1 MAAARMNARPRAS
14 ELVSLAERMG
24 SLAALRVGFVVVALT
39 FGLLSDDT
47 LGVSPAELTLG
58 SAAYLLL
65 LLTPWIV
72 KRQRRNRAQWIIGAS
87 LLVDGVYLAWVTF
100 VTGGTLSPLRF
111 LLLVHVV
118 AVTLLAS
125 YRTGLKI
132 AAWDSLL
139 YLVVLYAQA
148 AGILPVGE
156 AFGSASLAGGV
167 DLKTAVLELS
177 PLWAAALATAT
188 CAAASDRELRA
199 QKVDLE
205 ELSAMVRD
213 LDGRRSAAEIPEI
226 LLDAFCRVFGFS
238 RGVVLASLEGDL
250 SLMAFRGPGVPPDL
264 PPAHDE
270 LTERAWIERRT
281 QLASKLDPEANPRL
295 AALLPEARNVLIV
308 PLLVDQGFRLG
319 VVAVEYP
326 SRRGHIKRWMVML
339 VEQFASQAALTLHNA
354 WLLDQLE
361 GKLEENRALQHQLLS
376 QNLDLEVQVAERTKE
391 LTESLRKIQIV
402 DEQRRRLLISL
413 VHAEEDERKRIA
425 GDIHDDPMQKI
436 VATNMRLQLLRRQLS
451 DPAHLEVL
459 DKLLS
464 TVRGSIT
471 SLRHLIFELRPHVL
485 DQDGLAP
492 ALREYLESLDAD
504 FEFSLEQQLQEEP
517 DAELRVLLYRVAQ
530 EALTNIRKHAHARR
544 VNVLLAEKDG
554 GFLIRI
560 TDDGVGFTAPGT
572 LQSERGHLG
581 LSTMRER
588 AEMAGGWC
596 HLISLPGAGTTV
608 EIWVPGSA
616 PPPPRHLEGSEGDIS
631 AERETAALELAAAD
645 DR

>member
-1 MAAARMNARPRAS
+1 
-14 ELVSLAERMG
+14 MG
-24 SLAALRVGFVVVALT
+24 SLGALRFGFVVVALV
-39 FGLLSDDT
+39 FGLLSDET
-47 LGVSPAELTLG
+47 LGISPAELTLG

-72 KRQRRNRAQWIIGAS
+72 RHQPRNRAQWIIGAS
-87 LLVDGVYLAWVTF
+87 LLIDGVYLAWVTYA
-100 VTGGTLSPLRF
+100 TGGTLSPLRF

-139 YLVVLYAQA
+139 YLMVLYAQA
-148 AGILPVGE
+148 AGTLPVRE
-156 AFGSASLAGGV
+156 AIASASLASGV
-167 DLKTAVLELS
+167 DLKTAVLQLS

-188 CAAASDRELRA
+188 CAAASDRELRG

-205 ELSAMVRD
+205 ELSVMVRD

-226 LLDAFCRVFGFS
+226 LLDALCRVFGFS
-238 RGVVLASLEGDL
+238 RGVVLASSEGDL
-250 SLMAFRGPGVPPDL
+250 SLMAFRGPGEPPDL
-264 PPAHDE
+264 PPVQDE
-270 LTERAWIERRT
+270 VTERAWNERRT
-281 QLASKLDPEANPRL
+281 QLVSKLDPEADPRL
-295 AALLPEARNVLIV
+295 AALLPGARNILIV
-308 PLLVDQGFRLG
+308 PLLVDQGLRLG
-319 VVAVEYP
+319 VVAVEHP

-339 VEQFASQAALTLHNA
+339 VEQFASHAALTLHNA
-354 WLLDQLE
+354 WLLDQLQ
-361 GKLEENRALQHQLLS
+361 GKLDENRALQRQLVS
-376 QNLDLEVQVAERTKE
+376 QNLDLEMKVAERTEE
-391 LTESLRKIQIV
+391 LTESLRKIRIG
-402 DEQRRRLLISL
+402 DEQRRRLLASL

-517 DAELRVLLYRVAQ
+517 DADLRVLLYRVAQ
-530 EALTNIRKHAHARR
+530 EALTNIRKHAHAHR
-544 VNVLLAEKDG
+544 VDVLLAEQDG
-554 GFLIRI
+554 GFLVRI
-560 TDDGVGFTAPGT
+560 ADDGVGFTAPGT
-572 LQSERGHLG
+572 MQSGRGHLG
-581 LSTMRER
+581 LSAMRER

-596 HLISLPGAGTTV
+596 RLLSQPGAGTTV
-608 EIWVPGSA
+608 EIWVPGAA
-616 PPPPRHLEGSEGDIS
+616 PPPPGHLEGNEGDIS

>member
-1 MAAARMNARPRAS
+1 
-14 ELVSLAERMG
+14 MG
-24 SLAALRVGFVVVALT
+24 SLGALRFGFVVVALV
-39 FGLLSDDT
+39 FGLLSDET
-47 LGVSPAELTLG
+47 LGISAAELTLG

-65 LLTPWIV
+65 LLTPGIV
-72 KRQRRNRAQWIIGAS
+72 RHQPRNRAQWIIGAS
-87 LLVDGVYLAWVTF
+87 LLIDGVYLAWVTYA
-100 VTGGTLSPLRF
+100 TGGTLSPLRF

-139 YLVVLYAQA
+139 YLMVLYAQA
-148 AGILPVGE
+148 AGTLPVRE
-156 AFGSASLAGGV
+156 AIASASLASGV
-167 DLKTAVLELS
+167 DLKTAVLQLS

-188 CAAASDRELRA
+188 CSAASDRELRG

-205 ELSAMVRD
+205 GLSVMVRD

-226 LLDAFCRVFGFS
+226 LLDALCRVFGFS
-238 RGVVLASLEGDL
+238 RGVVLASSEGDL
-250 SLMAFRGPGVPPDL
+250 SLMAFRGPGEPPDL
-264 PPAHDE
+264 PPVQDE
-270 LTERAWIERRT
+270 VTERAWNELRT
-281 QLASKLDPEANPRL
+281 QLVSKLDPEADPRL
-295 AALLPEARNVLIV
+295 AALLPGARNILVV
-308 PLLVDQGFRLG
+308 PLLVDQGLRLG
-319 VVAVEYP
+319 VVAVEHP

-339 VEQFASQAALTLHNA
+339 VEQFASHAALTLHNA

-361 GKLEENRALQHQLLS
+361 GKLDENRALQRQLVS
-376 QNLDLEVQVAERTKE
+376 QNLDLEMKVSERTEE
-391 LTESLRKIQIV
+391 LTESLRKIRIG
-402 DEQRRRLLISL
+402 DEQRRRLLASL

-492 ALREYLESLDAD
+492 ALRDYLESLDAD
-504 FEFSLEQQLQEEP
+504 FEFTLEQQLQDEP

-544 VNVLLAEKDG
+544 VNVLLAEQDD
-554 GFLIRI
+554 GFLVRI
-560 TDDGVGFTAPGT
+560 ADDGVGFTPPET
-572 LQSERGHLG
+572 LQSGRGHLG
-581 LSTMRER
+581 LSAMRER

-596 HLISLPGAGTTV
+596 RLLSLPGAGTTV

-616 PPPPRHLEGSEGDIS
+616 PPPPGHLEGNEGDIS
-631 AERETAALELAAAD
+631 AERETAALELAPVD

>member
-1 MAAARMNARPRAS
+1 MATARMNARPRAS

-24 SLAALRVGFVVVALT
+24 SLAALRVGFFVIALT

-47 LGVSPAELTLG
+47 LRVSPAELTLG

-72 KRQRRNRAQWIIGAS
+72 KRQRRNRAQWIIEAS

-148 AGILPVGE
+148 AGILPIGE
-156 AFGSASLAGGV
+156 ASGSASLAGGV

-319 VVAVEYP
+319 IVAVEYP

-544 VNVLLAEKDG
+544 VSVLLVERDG

>member
-1 MAAARMNARPRAS
+1 MRF
-14 ELVSLAERMG
+14 
-24 SLAALRVGFVVVALT
+24 GFVVVALV
-39 FGLLSDDT
+39 FGLLSDET
-47 LGVSPAELTLG
+47 LGISPGELTLG

-72 KRQRRNRAQWIIGAS
+72 RHQPRNRAQWIIGAS
-87 LLVDGVYLAWVTF
+87 LLIDGVYLAWVTYA
-100 VTGGTLSPLRF
+100 TGGTLSPLRF

-139 YLVVLYAQA
+139 YLMVLYAQA
-148 AGILPVGE
+148 AGTLPVRE
-156 AFGSASLAGGV
+156 AIASASLASGV
-167 DLKTAVLELS
+167 DLKTAVLQLS

-188 CAAASDRELRA
+188 CAAASDRELRG

-205 ELSAMVRD
+205 ELSVMVRD

-226 LLDAFCRVFGFS
+226 LLDALCRVFGFS
-238 RGVVLASLEGDL
+238 RGVVLASSEGDL
-250 SLMAFRGPGVPPDL
+250 SLMAFRGPGEPPDL
-264 PPAHDE
+264 PPVQDE
-270 LTERAWIERRT
+270 VTERAWNELRT
-281 QLASKLDPEANPRL
+281 QLVSKLDPEADPRL
-295 AALLPEARNVLIV
+295 AALLPGARNILIV
-308 PLLVDQGFRLG
+308 PLLVDQGLRLG
-319 VVAVEYP
+319 VVAVEHP

-339 VEQFASQAALTLHNA
+339 VEQFASHAALTLHNA
-354 WLLDQLE
+354 WLLDQLK
-361 GKLEENRALQHQLLS
+361 GKLDENRALQRQLVS
-376 QNLDLEVQVAERTKE
+376 QNLDLEIKVAERTEE
-391 LTESLRKIQIV
+391 LTESLRKIRIG
-402 DEQRRRLLISL
+402 DEQRRRLLASL

-485 DQDGLAP
+485 DQEGLAP
-492 ALREYLESLDAD
+492 ALRDYLESLDAD
-504 FEFSLEQQLQEEP
+504 FVFSLEQQLQDEP

-544 VNVLLAEKDG
+544 VNVLLAEQDG
-554 GFLIRI
+554 GFLVRI

-572 LQSERGHLG
+572 LQSARGHLG
-581 LSTMRER
+581 LSAMRER

-596 HLISLPGAGTTV
+596 RLLSQPGAGTTV

-616 PPPPRHLEGSEGDIS
+616 PPPQGHLEGNEGDIS

>member
-1 MAAARMNARPRAS
+1 
-14 ELVSLAERMG
+14 MG
-24 SLAALRVGFVVVALT
+24 SLGALRFGFVVVALV
-39 FGLLSDDT
+39 FGLLSDET
-47 LGVSPAELTLG
+47 LGISPAELTLG

-72 KRQRRNRAQWIIGAS
+72 RHQPRNRAQWIIGAS
-87 LLVDGVYLAWVTF
+87 LLIDGVYLAWVTYA
-100 VTGGTLSPLRF
+100 TGGTLSPLRF

-139 YLVVLYAQA
+139 YLMVLYAQA
-148 AGILPVGE
+148 AGTLPVRE
-156 AFGSASLAGGV
+156 AIASASLAGGV
-167 DLKTAVLELS
+167 DLKTAVLQLS

-188 CAAASDRELRA
+188 CSAASDRELRG

-205 ELSAMVRD
+205 ELSVMVRD

-226 LLDAFCRVFGFS
+226 LLDTLCRVFGFS
-238 RGVVLASLEGDL
+238 RGVVLASSEGDL
-250 SLMAFRGPGVPPDL
+250 SLMAFRGPGEPPDL
-264 PPAHDE
+264 PPVQDE
-270 LTERAWIERRT
+270 VTERAWNELRT
-281 QLASKLDPEANPRL
+281 QLVSKLDPEADPRL
-295 AALLPEARNVLIV
+295 AALLPGARNILIV
-308 PLLVDQGFRLG
+308 PLLVDRRFRVG

-339 VEQFASQAALTLHNA
+339 VEQFASHAALTLHNA
-354 WLLDQLE
+354 WLRDQLE
-361 GKLEENRALQHQLLS
+361 GKLDENRVLQHQLAS
-376 QNLDLEVQVAERTKE
+376 QNLDLEIKVAERTEE
-391 LTESLRKIQIV
+391 LTESLRKIRIG
-402 DEQRRRLLISL
+402 DEQRRRLLASL

-451 DPAHLEVL
+451 DPAHLELL

-464 TVRGSIT
+464 TVRSSIT

-485 DQDGLAP
+485 DQDGLGP
-492 ALREYLESLDAD
+492 ALRDYLESLDAD

-517 DAELRVLLYRVAQ
+517 GSELRVLLYRVAQ

-544 VNVLLAEKDG
+544 VNVLLAEQDG
-554 GFLIRI
+554 GFLVRI
-560 TDDGVGFTAPGT
+560 ADDGVGFRVPGT
-572 LQSERGHLG
+572 LQSVRGHLG
-581 LSTMRER
+581 LSAMRER

-596 HLISLPGAGTTV
+596 RLLSLPGAGTTV
-608 EIWVPGSA
+608 EIWVPGRA
-616 PPPPRHLEGSEGDIS
+616 LPPPGHLEGNEGDIS
-631 AERETAALELAAAD
+631 AERETAALELAPAD

>member
-1 MAAARMNARPRAS
+1 
-14 ELVSLAERMG
+14 MG
-24 SLAALRVGFVVVALT
+24 SLGALRFGFVVVALV
-39 FGLLSDDT
+39 FGLLSDET
-47 LGVSPAELTLG
+47 LGISPAELTLG

-72 KRQRRNRAQWIIGAS
+72 RHQPRNRAQWIIGAS
-87 LLVDGVYLAWVTF
+87 LLIDGVYLAWVTYA
-100 VTGGTLSPLRF
+100 TGGTLSPLRF

-139 YLVVLYAQA
+139 YLMVLYAQA
-148 AGILPVGE
+148 AGTLPVRE
-156 AFGSASLAGGV
+156 AIASASLASGV
-167 DLKTAVLELS
+167 DLKTAVLQLS

-188 CAAASDRELRA
+188 CSAASDRELRG

-205 ELSAMVRD
+205 ELSVMVRD

-226 LLDAFCRVFGFS
+226 LLDALCRVFGFS
-238 RGVVLASLEGDL
+238 RGVVLASSEGDL
-250 SLMAFRGPGVPPDL
+250 SLMAFRGPGEPPDL
-264 PPAHDE
+264 PPVQDE
-270 LTERAWIERRT
+270 VTERAWNELRT
-281 QLASKLDPEANPRL
+281 QLVSKLDPEADPRL
-295 AALLPEARNVLIV
+295 AALLPGARNILIV
-308 PLLVDQGFRLG
+308 PLLVDQGLRLG
-319 VVAVEYP
+319 VVAVEHP

-339 VEQFASQAALTLHNA
+339 VEQFASHAALTLHNA
-354 WLLDQLE
+354 WLLDQLQ
-361 GKLEENRALQHQLLS
+361 GKLDENRALQRQLVS
-376 QNLDLEVQVAERTKE
+376 QNLDLEMKVAERTEE
-391 LTESLRKIQIV
+391 LTESLRKIRIG
-402 DEQRRRLLISL
+402 DEQRRRLLASL

-492 ALREYLESLDAD
+492 ALRDYLESLDAD

-517 DAELRVLLYRVAQ
+517 DADLRVLLYRVAQ

-544 VNVLLAEKDG
+544 VNVLLAEQDG
-554 GFLIRI
+554 GFLVRI
-560 TDDGVGFTAPGT
+560 ADDGVGFTPPET
-572 LQSERGHLG
+572 LQSGRGHLG
-581 LSTMRER
+581 LSAMRER

-596 HLISLPGAGTTV
+596 RLLSLPGAGTTV

-616 PPPPRHLEGSEGDIS
+616 PPPPGHLEGNEGDIS
-631 AERETAALELAAAD
+631 AERETAALELAPAD

>member
-1 MAAARMNARPRAS
+1 
-14 ELVSLAERMG
+14 MG
-24 SLAALRVGFVVVALT
+24 SLGALRFGFVVVALV
-39 FGLLSDDT
+39 FGLLSDET
-47 LGVSPAELTLG
+47 LGISPAELTLG

-72 KRQRRNRAQWIIGAS
+72 KHQPRNRAQWIIGAS
-87 LLVDGVYLAWVTF
+87 LLIDGVYLAWVTYA
-100 VTGGTLSPLRF
+100 TGGTLSPLRF
-111 LLLVHVV
+111 FLLVHVV

-139 YLVVLYAQA
+139 YLMVLYAQA
-148 AGILPVGE
+148 AGTLPVRE
-156 AFGSASLAGGV
+156 AIASASLAGGV
-167 DLKTAVLELS
+167 DLKTAVLQLS

-188 CAAASDRELRA
+188 CAAASDRELRG

-205 ELSAMVRD
+205 ELSVMVRD

-226 LLDAFCRVFGFS
+226 LLDALCRVFGFS
-238 RGVVLASLEGDL
+238 RGVVLASSEGDL
-250 SLMAFRGPGVPPDL
+250 SLMAFRGPGEPPDL
-264 PPAHDE
+264 PPVQDE
-270 LTERAWIERRT
+270 VTERAWNELRT
-281 QLASKLDPEANPRL
+281 QLVSKLDPEADPRL
-295 AALLPEARNVLIV
+295 AALLPGARNILIV
-308 PLLVDQGFRLG
+308 PLLVDQGLRLG
-319 VVAVEYP
+319 VVAVEHP

-339 VEQFASQAALTLHNA
+339 VEQFASHAALTLHNA
-354 WLLDQLE
+354 WLLDQLK
-361 GKLEENRALQHQLLS
+361 GKLDENRALQRQLVS
-376 QNLDLEVQVAERTKE
+376 QNLDLEVKVAERTEE
-391 LTESLRKIQIV
+391 LTESLRKIRIG
-402 DEQRRRLLISL
+402 DEQRRRLLASL

-492 ALREYLESLDAD
+492 ALRDYLESLDAD
-504 FEFSLEQQLQEEP
+504 FEFSMEQQLQEEP
-517 DAELRVLLYRVAQ
+517 DADLRVLLYRVAQ

-544 VNVLLAEKDG
+544 VNVLLAEQDG
-554 GFLIRI
+554 GFLVRI
-560 TDDGVGFTAPGT
+560 TDDGVGFTPPET
-572 LQSERGHLG
+572 LQSARGHLG
-581 LSTMRER
+581 LSAMRER

-596 HLISLPGAGTTV
+596 RLFSLPGAGTTV
-608 EIWVPGSA
+608 EIWVPGRA
-616 PPPPRHLEGSEGDIS
+616 LPPPEHLEGSEGDIS
-631 AERETAALELAAAD
+631 AERETAALELAPAD

>member
-1 MAAARMNARPRAS
+1 
-14 ELVSLAERMG
+14 MG
-24 SLAALRVGFVVVALT
+24 SLGALRFGFVVVALV
-39 FGLLSDDT
+39 FGLLSDET
-47 LGVSPAELTLG
+47 LGISPAELTLG

-72 KRQRRNRAQWIIGAS
+72 RHQPRNRAQWIIGAS
-87 LLVDGVYLAWVTF
+87 LLIDGVYLAWVTYA
-100 VTGGTLSPLRF
+100 TGGTLSPLRF

-148 AGILPVGE
+148 AGTLPVRE
-156 AFGSASLAGGV
+156 AIASASLASGV
-167 DLKTAVLELS
+167 DLKTAVLQLS

-188 CAAASDRELRA
+188 CSAASDRELRG

-205 ELSAMVRD
+205 ELSVMVRD
-213 LDGRRSAAEIPEI
+213 LDGRRSAAEIPKI
-226 LLDAFCRVFGFS
+226 LLDALCRVFGFS

-250 SLMAFRGPGVPPDL
+250 SLMAFRGPGEPPDL
-264 PPAHDE
+264 PPVQDE
-270 LTERAWIERRT
+270 VTERAWNELRT
-281 QLASKLDPEANPRL
+281 QLVSKLDPEADPRL
-295 AALLPEARNVLIV
+295 AALLPGARNILIV
-308 PLLVDQGFRLG
+308 PLLVDQGLRLG
-319 VVAVEYP
+319 VVAVEHP

-339 VEQFASQAALTLHNA
+339 VEQFASHAALTLHNA
-354 WLLDQLE
+354 WLLDQLK
-361 GKLEENRALQHQLLS
+361 GKLDENRALQRQLVS
-376 QNLDLEVQVAERTKE
+376 QNLDLEIKVAERTEE
-391 LTESLRKIQIV
+391 LTESLRKIRIG
-402 DEQRRRLLISL
+402 DEQRRRLLASL

-451 DPAHLEVL
+451 DPEHLEVL

-492 ALREYLESLDAD
+492 ALRDYLESLDAD
-504 FEFSLEQQLQEEP
+504 FEFSLEQQLQDEP
-517 DAELRVLLYRVAQ
+517 DADLRVLLYRVAQ

-544 VNVLLAEKDG
+544 VNVLLAEQDG
-554 GFLIRI
+554 GFLVRI

-572 LQSERGHLG
+572 LQSARGHLG
-581 LSTMRER
+581 LSAMRER

-596 HLISLPGAGTTV
+596 RLLSLPGAGTTV

-616 PPPPRHLEGSEGDIS
+616 PPPPGHLEGNEGDIS

>member
-1 MAAARMNARPRAS
+1 
-14 ELVSLAERMG
+14 MG
-24 SLAALRVGFVVVALT
+24 SLGALRFGFVVVALV
-39 FGLLSDDT
+39 FGLLSDET
-47 LGVSPAELTLG
+47 LGISPAELMLG

-65 LLTPWIV
+65 LLTQLIV
-72 KRQRRNRAQWIIGAS
+72 KRQPRNRAQWIIGAS
-87 LLVDGVYLAWVTF
+87 LLVDGVYLAWVTYA
-100 VTGGTLSPLRF
+100 TGGTLSPLRF

-139 YLVVLYAQA
+139 YLMVLYAQA
-148 AGILPVGE
+148 AGTLPVRE
-156 AFGSASLAGGV
+156 AIASASLAGGV
-167 DLKTAVLELS
+167 DLKTAVLQLS

-188 CAAASDRELRA
+188 CSAASDRELRG

-205 ELSAMVRD
+205 ELSLMVRD

-226 LLDAFCRVFGFS
+226 LLDALCRVFGFT

-250 SLMAFRGPGVPPDL
+250 SLMAFRGPGEPPDL
-264 PPAHDE
+264 LPVQDE
-270 LTERAWIERRT
+270 VTERAWNELRT
-281 QLASKLDPEANPRL
+281 QLVSKLDPEADPRL
-295 AALLPEARNVLIV
+295 AALLPGARNILIV
-308 PLLVDQGFRLG
+308 PLLVDQGLRLG

-326 SRRGHIKRWMVML
+326 SRRGHIKRWMVTL
-339 VEQFASQAALTLHNA
+339 VEQFASHAALTLHNA
-354 WLLDQLE
+354 WLLDQLK
-361 GKLEENRALQHQLLS
+361 GKLDENRALQRQLLS
-376 QNLDLEVQVAERTKE
+376 QNLDLEMKVEERTEE
-391 LTESLRKIQIV
+391 LTESLRKIRIG
-402 DEQRRRLLISL
+402 DEQRRRLLASL

-492 ALREYLESLDAD
+492 ALRDYLESLDAD
-504 FEFSLEQQLQEEP
+504 FEFSLEQQLQDEP

-544 VNVLLAEKDG
+544 VNVLLAEQDG
-554 GFLIRI
+554 GFLVRI
-560 TDDGVGFTAPGT
+560 TDDGVGFVAPET
-572 LQSERGHLG
+572 LQSARGHLG
-581 LSTMRER
+581 LSAMRER

-596 HLISLPGAGTTV
+596 SLLSLPGAGTTV
-608 EIWVPGSA
+608 EIWVPGRA
-616 PPPPRHLEGSEGDIS
+616 LPPPGHLEGNEGDFS
-631 AERETAALELAAAD
+631 AEREPAALELAPAD

>member
-1 MAAARMNARPRAS
+1 MATARRNAPPRAS

-24 SLAALRVGFVVVALT
+24 SLGALRFGFVVVALV
-39 FGLLSDDT
+39 FGLFSDET
-47 LGVSPAELTLG
+47 LGISPAELTLG

-72 KRQRRNRAQWIIGAS
+72 RHQPRNRAQWIIGPS
-87 LLVDGVYLAWVTF
+87 LLIDGVYLAWVTYA
-100 VTGGTLSPLRF
+100 TGGTLSPLRF

-139 YLVVLYAQA
+139 YLMVLYAQA
-148 AGILPVGE
+148 AGTLPVRE
-156 AFGSASLAGGV
+156 TIASASLAGGV
-167 DLKTAVLELS
+167 DLKTAVLQLS

-188 CAAASDRELRA
+188 CAAASDRELRG

-205 ELSAMVRD
+205 ELSVMVRD
-213 LDGRRSAAEIPEI
+213 LDGRRSAAEIPQI
-226 LLDAFCRVFGFS
+226 LLDALCRVFGFS

-250 SLMAFRGPGVPPDL
+250 SLMAFRGPGEPPDL
-264 PPAHDE
+264 PPVQDE
-270 LTERAWIERRT
+270 VTERAWNELRT
-281 QLASKLDPEANPRL
+281 QLVAKLDPEADPRL
-295 AALLPEARNVLIV
+295 AALLPGARNILIV
-308 PLLVDQGFRLG
+308 PLLVDQGLRLG
-319 VVAVEYP
+319 VVAVEHP

-339 VEQFASQAALTLHNA
+339 VEQFASHAALTLHNA
-354 WLLDQLE
+354 WLLDQLK
-361 GKLEENRALQHQLLS
+361 GKLDENRALQRQLVS
-376 QNLDLEVQVAERTKE
+376 QNLDLEMKVAERTEE
-391 LTESLRKIQIV
+391 LTESLRKIRIG
-402 DEQRRRLLISL
+402 DEQRRRLLASL

-492 ALREYLESLDAD
+492 ALRDYLESLDAD
-504 FEFSLEQQLQEEP
+504 FEFSLEEQLQEEP

-544 VNVLLAEKDG
+544 VNVLLAEQDG
-554 GFLIRI
+554 GFLVRI

-572 LQSERGHLG
+572 LQSARGHLG
-581 LSTMRER
+581 LSAMRER

-596 HLISLPGAGTTV
+596 RLLSLPGAGTTV
-608 EIWVPGSA
+608 EIWVPGRA
-616 PPPPRHLEGSEGDIS
+616 LPPPGHLEGNEGEIS
-631 AERETAALELAAAD
+631 AERETAALELTPAD